1 MMTVQAFPLKHRYE
15 APVTGFLFAE
25 KEKER
30 NKKLQK
36 IKELEALD
44 NKNLK
49 NPTNS
54 NPDETAFI
62 NSFLPKLGGKN

>member
-1 MMTVQAFPLKHRYE
+1 MYLSFHIEEHEKVRQ
-15 APVTGFLFAE
+15 

-30 NKKLQK
+30 SKKLQK

-54 NPDETAFI
+54 NPDETTFI